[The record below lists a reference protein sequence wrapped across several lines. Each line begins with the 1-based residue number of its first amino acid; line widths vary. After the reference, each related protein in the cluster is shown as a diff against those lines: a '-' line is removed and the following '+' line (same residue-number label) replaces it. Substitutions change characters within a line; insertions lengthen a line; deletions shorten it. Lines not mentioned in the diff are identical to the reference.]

1 MTNLEGYF
9 TSGVDGG
16 GFGGDGHGIV
26 SLNEILVTFQICQG
40 VNFPNQFLPTITPF
54 PLLEEIFMKGFECH
68 DQDSINISRMS
79 RKRHS

>member
-1 MTNLEGYF
+1 MLLSPSKVAVKIEVWVWMGWVLF
-9 TSGVDGG
+9 MSM
-16 GFGGDGHGIV
+16 
-26 SLNEILVTFQICQG
+26 ILVAFQISQG
-40 VNFPNQFLPTITPF
+40 VNFPNQYLPTRVPF